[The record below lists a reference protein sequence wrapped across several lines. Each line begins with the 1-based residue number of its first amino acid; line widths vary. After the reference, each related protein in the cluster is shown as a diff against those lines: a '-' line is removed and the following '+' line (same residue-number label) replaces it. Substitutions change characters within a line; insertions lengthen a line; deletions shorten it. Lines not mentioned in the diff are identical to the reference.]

1 MNKKDA
7 IKDCISKKFDL
18 RYNNITGKL
27 EISVTGSQ
35 EFSEVSVDNLK
46 EIIKELKSNGIKASR
61 NDIYNAFEA
70 NTFTHRKNE
79 QHEEIEMYLQTI
91 METRFNVIKQKPEY
105 RLIEEQD
112 FKPATKYFINSIN
125 RQLRA
130 MSLKSSAAYLNEL
143 FFSDFSPECNPVREY
158 FDNLPEYRAFEKDY
172 IAELAS
178 TVECENS
185 ERWNEYL
192 KRWLVAAVSNVMVE
206 ERCTNHTMLVLTGT
220 QGKFKT
226 TWIENLCPPEIK
238 NYLYTGKIDPEK
250 KDIETLIAECFMIN
264 IDDQLRELNKKDE
277 NALKN
282 FITVN
287 VVKYRRPYDVFI
299 QEYPHLASFIGSIN
313 GKEFLTDPTGNRRFL
328 PFEAL
333 NIDIECAQK
342 IEIGRVWAQA
352 YKLYKEKYRYWFN
365 TEEIEELNRE
375 NSGFQVISS
384 EEQLLLKYFEVPESR
399 QNATHFLQPAEIL
412 SYIASRVAGI
422 KINNKRLGEALT
434 KHNFEKWRQTE
445 NNIQKWVYSV
455 RDRETLL

>member
-1 MNKKDA
+1 M
-7 IKDCISKKFDL
+7 
-18 RYNNITGKL
+18 
-27 EISVTGSQ
+27 
-35 EFSEVSVDNLK
+35 
-46 EIIKELKSNGIKASR
+46 
-61 NDIYNAFEA
+61 
-70 NTFTHRKNE
+70 
-79 QHEEIEMYLQTI
+79 
-91 METRFNVIKQKPEY
+91 
-105 RLIEEQD
+105 
-112 FKPATKYFINSIN
+112 
-125 RQLRA
+125 
-130 MSLKSSAAYLNEL
+130 
-143 FFSDFSPECNPVREY
+143 REY
-158 FDNLPEYRAFEKDY
+158 FDNLPEHRTWEKDY
-172 IAELAS
+172 IKELAD
-178 TVECENS
+178 TVETENP

-192 KRWLVAAVSNVMVE
+192 KRWLVAAVGNVMVE
-206 ERCTNHTMLVLTGT
+206 DRCTNHTMLVLTGT

-226 TWIENLCPPEIK
+226 TWIENLCPAEIK

-264 IDDQLRELNKKDE
+264 VDDQLRELNKKDE

-333 NIDIECAQK
+333 NIDIERAQK

-365 TEEIEELNRE
+365 TEEIEELNKE

-399 QNATHFLQPAEIL
+399 EKATHYMQPAEIL
-412 SYIASRVAGI
+412 SYIAARVAGI

-445 NNIQKWVYSV
+445 NNIQKWVYSI
-455 RDRETLL
+455 REKEPVLLQSGYHA